1 MIIKI
6 LLIIG
11 VIGAVAYAL
20 RGTNSSTHLAIRRIG
35 GALFALVAVL
45 SILFP
50 LSVTRVANWVNVGR
64 GTDLVLYVFVVAFLY
79 VTVALYQRMHQLE
92 QKIIELTR
100 TLALQDRGGHAPASE
115 LDDPEES

>member
-6 LLIIG
+6 LLIIS
-11 VIGAVAYAL
+11 VIGAVGYAL
-20 RGTNSSTHLAIRRIG
+20 RVTDSSTHLAIRRIG
-35 GALFALVAVL
+35 GGLFAVVAVL

-92 QKIIELTR
+92 LRIIELTR
-100 TLALQDRGGHAPASE
+100 ALALQDREGSASAPESDE
-115 LDDPEES
+115 PEAP

>member
-6 LLIIG
+6 LLIIS

-20 RGTNSSTHLAIRRIG
+20 RGTDSSTHLAVRRVG
-35 GALFALVAVL
+35 GGLFALVAVL

-79 VTVALYQRMHQLE
+79 V
-92 QKIIELTR
+92 
-100 TLALQDRGGHAPASE
+100 
-115 LDDPEES
+115 